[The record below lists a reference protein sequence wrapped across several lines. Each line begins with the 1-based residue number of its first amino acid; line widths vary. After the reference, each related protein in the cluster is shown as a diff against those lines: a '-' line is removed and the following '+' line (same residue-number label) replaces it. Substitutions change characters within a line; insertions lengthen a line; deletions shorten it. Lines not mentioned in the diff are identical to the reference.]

1 MYFGNWMP
9 THLLEKADD
18 TDECMLKYAWNGLIG
33 FSLREIILLLLNPEH
48 KYAHPSSMLEK
59 LKPILISNFFER
71 VFSGFTPALM
81 SEKPFSFI
89 QSIVAVIAS
98 IAYPGEHKRDWW
110 YSRAKTHRIADVN
123 RYHQSK
129 PASFVD
135 NGQLNIAS
143 KCKNSQQDPV
153 NNSV

>member
-1 MYFGNWMP
+1 MP

-18 TDECMLKYAWNGLIG
+18 TDECMLKYARNGLIG

-98 IAYPGEHKRDWW
+98 IAYPW
-110 YSRAKTHRIADVN
+110 RA
-123 RYHQSK
+123 
-129 PASFVD
+129 
-135 NGQLNIAS
+135 
-143 KCKNSQQDPV
+143 
-153 NNSV
+153 